1 MTSAIM
7 KLESCSPRQNPLF
20 YFSVFVNIL
29 LSYYILSLK
38 VSTWYIPEI
47 FLVEA
52 IASFSI
58 QAESDIFPSLIPK
71 ARTTCPDCPCAPDDS
86 NGEFKPGL
94 DHHMDGFNVEQM
106 KIPENIPEDSADRK
120 KSLCIFNVNCE
131 FRFCDRHGNI
141 WTGSE

>member
-38 VSTWYIPEI
+38 VSS
-47 FLVEA
+47 LVKA
-52 IASFSI
+52 IASFTI
-58 QAESDIFPSLIPK
+58 QVESDIFPSLIPK
-71 ARTTCPDCPCAPDDS
+71 ARTTCPDCPCATGDS

-120 KSLCIFNVNCE
+120 K
-131 FRFCDRHGNI
+131 
-141 WTGSE
+141 